1 MEQYVAGSDGKP
13 FEGLSLRVYKPAD
26 DQWTIYWMDTRRL
39 RMIEQ
44 VVGRFEDETRE
55 FYGYGEELYNGE
67 PVKMRFVWKDV
78 TKNSARWEQA
88 YLDEARG
95 TWETNWIMEFTR
107 DAPAPSG
114 VP

>member
-55 FYGYGEELYNGE
+55 FYGYGGELYNGE

-78 TKNSARWEQA
+78 TENSARWEQA

-95 TWETNWIMEFTR
+95 AWETNWIMEFTR
-107 DAPAPSG
+107 IEQ
-114 VP
+114 